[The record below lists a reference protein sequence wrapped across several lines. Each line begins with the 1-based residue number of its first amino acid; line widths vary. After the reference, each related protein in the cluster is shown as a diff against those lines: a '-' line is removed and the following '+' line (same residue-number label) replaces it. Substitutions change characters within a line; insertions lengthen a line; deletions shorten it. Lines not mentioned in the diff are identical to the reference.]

1 MQPCL
6 RFRAFAGMK
15 NQGAAVGELLSNPVN
30 VWLAAGA
37 LIIALE
43 AFTAPGLGFFLGGLG
58 ALCTALVIKSGLVGE
73 ASIGAQFAWCFGLT
87 VAWAALLW
95 KPLQKYRMRRKARN
109 QEVKTNNLIGE
120 VVTVAEG
127 GLKRGE
133 VGQVIWSGTVMNA
146 ELESP
151 HAQDLPHGAKA
162 QVHSVSGNIL
172 KVTAK

>member
-1 MQPCL
+1 MEE
-6 RFRAFAGMK
+6 FF
-15 NQGAAVGELLSNPVN
+15 SNPVN

-37 LIIALE
+37 LIIAVE

-73 ASIGAQFAWCFGLT
+73 TSIGAQFAWFFGIT
-87 VAWAALLW
+87 VGWAAALW
-95 KPLQKYRMRRKARN
+95 KPLQKYRMHRKSRGS

-120 VVTVAEG
+120 IVTVAQG
-127 GLKRGE
+127 GLRRGE

-151 HAQDLPHGAKA
+151 HAQDLPQGAKA
-162 QVHSVSGNIL
+162 QVHSISGNIL
-172 KVTAK
+172 RVTPK